1 MQLWGN
7 LIHIFWTFLFVASC
21 WDYVCPLRQRN
32 LSDLEKAFDG
42 VNGEIKH
49 SILNE
54 DHDFDIMEHLD
65 SKKQHDFQ
73 STSPNFQI

>member
-7 LIHIFWTFLFVASC
+7 LIHLFWTFLFVASC

-42 VNGEIKH
+42 VLVAHRMKKKH
-49 SILNE
+49 S
-54 DHDFDIMEHLD
+54 
-65 SKKQHDFQ
+65 SKFTEWLQ
-73 STSPNFQI
+73 T

>member
-1 MQLWGN
+1 MQFWGN
-7 LIHIFWTFLFVASC
+7 LIHLFWTFLFVA
-21 WDYVCPLRQRN
+21 WDYVCPIRQRN
-32 LSDLEKAFDG
+32 LSYLEKAFDG

-54 DHDFDIMEHLD
+54 DHEFDIMENLD
-65 SKKQHDFQ
+65 SKKQQDFQ

>member
-1 MQLWGN
+1 MPSQE
-7 LIHIFWTFLFVASC
+7 
-21 WDYVCPLRQRN
+21 RN
-32 LSDLEKAFDG
+32 LSDLAKAFGG

-54 DHDFDIMEHLD
+54 DHDLDIMEHLD